1 MAAEPVWCGSQ
12 CEVNCCGGSEGEMHI
27 GALSVVWILRL
38 GGQLEFWKDAGW
50 SIVSGFG
57 RQVES

>member
-1 MAAEPVWCGSQ
+1 
-12 CEVNCCGGSEGEMHI
+12 MHI